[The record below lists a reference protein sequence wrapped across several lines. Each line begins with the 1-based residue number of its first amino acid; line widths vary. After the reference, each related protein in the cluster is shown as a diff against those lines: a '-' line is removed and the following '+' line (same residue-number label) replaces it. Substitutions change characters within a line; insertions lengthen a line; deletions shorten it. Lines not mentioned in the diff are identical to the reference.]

1 MIRIKQL
8 IFFILLGIFL
18 FNGCSAASIQSE
30 KLKDLDFTV
39 VKEEDIPEQLK
50 DEIEKKK
57 GETFKMTFMDE
68 SYLYIC
74 VGYGEQIT
82 GGYSIQVNDL
92 YLTQNAIYID
102 TNLIAP
108 DKSEEKKVAASYPYI
123 VVKLEKREEPVV
135 FD

>member
-68 SYLYIC
+68 SYLYI
-74 VGYGEQIT
+74 
-82 GGYSIQVNDL
+82 
-92 YLTQNAIYID
+92 
-102 TNLIAP
+102 
-108 DKSEEKKVAASYPYI
+108 
-123 VVKLEKREEPVV
+123 
-135 FD
+135 